1 MYLKNE
7 ISLLLNRKVNGE
19 RDHTLVNSPSERY
32 VDSLWILLRNEKS
45 DKKEAFIK
53 LYLSLLNNTN
63 LEVLKVNLVVSM
75 YYKWINYPMLFKDI
89 NLIIRRIGLK
99 DLDQEFWSLVIENSM
114 LDKPIRSLHLARLH
128 LLIHAIKA
136 GMIYK
141 KELVYN
147 GLLVKTLLKL
157 NINSINQILLKKG
170 FNKLT
175 THYYRCMFFLVRNL
189 IDNKVDNLTIAEI
202 IQIHFSQTENSLEW
216 NNHTK
221 QFFEVLDKKL
231 PKDYLLYVTKYE
243 IKKIYFLYTYQSTLF
258 ERFNKESLTEINIKS
273 IVEILFQDYMFSR
286 SFLYSFVNE
295 RFNSQEIKWFVFEL
309 TGKSIVYADDLPFKL
324 TKKAAHF
331 FRCMNEDIGLSV
343 TRTLI
348 YAQIFSLIENK
359 PFALAVAHS
368 IRNLSE
374 LSFWI
379 ESMVIMYKKGL
390 FSGDVR
396 EVMDYLNE
404 IVFIQR
410 TTIDLKNKS
419 LENLKRDIEEWHR
432 LLAIRKFE
440 KSIPKKRI
448 NLPSAY
454 IKEFLILNDDLVY
467 CIKQIKTVEE
477 LFNEGKNLRHCVYS
491 YKRDCIRKK
500 AFIFSLRCFH
510 PNMPES
516 SIVTIELDE
525 YNQIIQAKGKFN
537 RPSTEDELSIIKM
550 WADENSLSLAI

>member
-45 DKKEAFIK
+45 DKKVAFIK

-114 LDKPIRSLHLARLH
+114 LDKPIRSLHFARLH

-147 GLLVKTLLKL
+147 GLLVKTLLKF

-189 IDNKVDNLTIAEI
+189 IDNKIDNLIIAEI

-221 QFFEVLDKKL
+221 QFFEVLNKKL
-231 PKDYLLYVTKYE
+231 PKDYLLYLNKYE

-258 ERFNKESLTEINIKS
+258 ERFNKESLTEINLKNIL
-273 IVEILFQDYMFSR
+273 EILFQNFMISR
-286 SFLYSFVNE
+286 VFLHNYKKNYISEIEKEWFMMELQGKNLRYS
-295 RFNSQEIKWFVFEL
+295 SK
-309 TGKSIVYADDLPFKL
+309 LPFKL
-324 TKKAAHF
+324 TQRAAHF
-331 FRCMNEDIGLSV
+331 FRCMNEDIGLTV
-343 TRTLI
+343 TRSLI
-348 YAQIFSLIENK
+348 YAQVFILTSNHAFSQ
-359 PFALAVAHS
+359 AVATC
-368 IRNLSE
+368 IRNISE
-374 LSFWI
+374 SEYWI
-379 ESMVIMYKKGL
+379 ESMSILYKKGL
-390 FSGDVR
+390 ESGDVN
-396 EVMDYLNE
+396 EVMDYINE
-404 IVFIQR
+404 IVFVQQSK
-410 TTIDLKNKS
+410 IDIKNKS
-419 LENLKRDIEEWHR
+419 LENLYRDVEQWHR
-432 LLAIRKFE
+432 NLSLQKFE
-440 KSIPKKRI
+440 KTLAKKK
-448 NLPSAY
+448 LPSANIPVFDISFNNTFY
-454 IKEFLILNDDLVY
+454 KIMQLKKLG
-467 CIKQIKTVEE
+467 E
-477 LFNEGKNLRHCVYS
+477 LFNEGYNLKHCVYS
-491 YKRDCIRKK
+491 YRNYCLKK
-500 AFIFSLRCFH
+500 ESYIFSLMH
-510 PNMPES
+510 KNIDS
-516 SIVTIELDE
+516 SFTSLITIELDGKKK
-525 YNQIIQAKGKFN
+525 IIQARGKFN
-537 RPSTEDELSIIKM
+537 RSVNEDELSIIQL
-550 WADENSLSLAI
+550 WADENNLLLAI